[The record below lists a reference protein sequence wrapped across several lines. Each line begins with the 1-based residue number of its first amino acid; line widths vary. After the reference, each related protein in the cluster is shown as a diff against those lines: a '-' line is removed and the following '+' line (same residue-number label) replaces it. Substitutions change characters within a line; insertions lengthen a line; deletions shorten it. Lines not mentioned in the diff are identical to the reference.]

1 MSEQPATPDA
11 PSPSPAPPPS
21 PAAST
26 PSAAP
31 PESPSAE
38 STPSPEVSESPSA
51 ADDLVRAIPGTVVSD
66 RMDKTVTVLVE
77 RRVLHPLYKKY
88 IRRST
93 KLHVHDE
100 NNECRSGDRVLVR
113 ECRPLSKT
121 KNWRLVKI
129 LRRAE

>member
-1 MSEQPATPDA
+1 MSEQPTTPDT
-11 PSPSPAPPPS
+11 PPPS
-21 PAAST
+21 PAPQPSPVT
-26 PSAAP
+26 PPPSSAAP
-31 PESPSAE
+31 A
-38 STPSPEVSESPSA
+38 PSPAVSESPSA